1 MIKRRRPE
9 MKEETITFNVM
20 LNGYFVTMF
29 KYSICPQ
36 HPISERSPYNFVVG
50 RLPSLNSLKG
60 KRFEIRFKGDNKY
73 NSL

>member
-20 LNGYFVTMF
+20 LNGYFVNMF

-36 HPISERSPYNFVVG
+36 HPISERSLYNFVVD
-50 RLPSLNSLKG
+50 RLPSLKG